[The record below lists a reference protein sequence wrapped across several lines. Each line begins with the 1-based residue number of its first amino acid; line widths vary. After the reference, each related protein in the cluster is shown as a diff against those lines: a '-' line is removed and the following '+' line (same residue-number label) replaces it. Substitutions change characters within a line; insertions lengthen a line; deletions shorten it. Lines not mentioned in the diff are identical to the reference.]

1 VSERLN
7 HLSLVWAYVALIATG
22 AVLGGL
28 YAAIA
33 CLIDWARGRR
43 T

>member
-1 VSERLN
+1 MDRLN
-7 HLSLVWAYVALIATG
+7 HISLWWIVPALA
-22 AVLGGL
+22 AVG
-28 YAAIA
+28 

>member
-1 VSERLN
+1 MDRLN
-7 HLSLVWAYVALIATG
+7 HANLVWAYVALIATG

-28 YAAIA
+28 YAAIG

>member
-1 VSERLN
+1 MDRLN
-7 HLSLVWAYVALIATG
+7 DLNLGWAYVALIATG

-28 YAAIA
+28 SAAVG